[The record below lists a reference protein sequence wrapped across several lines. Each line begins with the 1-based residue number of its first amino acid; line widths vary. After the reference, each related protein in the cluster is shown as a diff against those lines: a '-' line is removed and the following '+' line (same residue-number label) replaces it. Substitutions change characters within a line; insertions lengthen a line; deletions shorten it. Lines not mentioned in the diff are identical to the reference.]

1 MCAPEDAAS
10 PHIRMNSRRRDT
22 GQVLQRAIAAFAGL
36 FLVTTE
42 CAAQQRPNAPVIV
55 DDLKPLF
62 ATPEDIQDGRK
73 VANSACA
80 ACHELNGVSAAD
92 GVPSL
97 AGQRPVYLYTELK
110 AYRAGARGSGVMTEA
125 VRNLSNTALL
135 NSAAYYASLD
145 PPQSSG
151 SGAPQAFADPVEA
164 GKTIAADKCAG
175 CHGDNGVSKTP
186 GMPSLVGLDPQYL
199 VTAMKAYA
207 NDQRKNELMKSMVSL
222 VDESDFNKLALYY
235 ALQPAA
241 RAETPNP
248 GDQAAGKSAAASCS
262 GCHGES
268 GVSTSAANPSL
279 AGQDAQY
286 LAAALGQYKDGSRQD
301 ETMKAM
307 VGELAEPAMKNI
319 AAYFAQQRP
328 QAPNVR
334 KPLSTEEWARRCDR
348 CHGLSGNSTDPAT
361 PALAGQRADYLAQAL
376 KDYRAGTRK
385 SPQMAAM
392 SDVLTDSD
400 IDNLAAHY
408 ASQKARSI
416 VFVPLK

>member
-1 MCAPEDAAS
+1 M
-10 PHIRMNSRRRDT
+10 
-22 GQVLQRAIAAFAGL
+22 IAAIPGIL
-36 FLVTTE
+36 LVTAE
-42 CAAQQRPNAPVIV
+42 CSAQQRPTAPAIS

-62 ATPEDIQDGRK
+62 ATPEDIQDGKK

-80 ACHELNGVSAAD
+80 ACHELNGVSTAD

-125 VRNLSNTALL
+125 VRNLNNAALL

-151 SGAPQAFADPVEA
+151 SGSPQAFPDPVEA
-164 GKTIAADKCAG
+164 GRAVAADKCAG
-175 CHGDNGVSKTP
+175 CHGDIGVSKTP

-199 VTAMKAYA
+199 ITAMKAYA
-207 NDQRKNELMKSMVSL
+207 NDRRKNELMKSMVGL
-222 VDESDFNKLALYY
+222 INKSDFNNLALYY

-248 GDQAAGKSAAASCS
+248 GDQEAGKSAAASCT

-268 GVSTSAANPSL
+268 GVSTSAGNPSL

-286 LAAALGQYKDGSRQD
+286 FAAALAQYKDGSRQD
-301 ETMKAM
+301 ETMKGM
-307 VGELAEPAMKNI
+307 VGELNEPTMKNM
-319 AAYFAQQRP
+319 AAYFAQQQP

-334 KPLSTEEWARRCDR
+334 KPISTEEWARRCDR

-376 KDYRAGTRK
+376 KAYRAGTRK

-392 SDVLTDSD
+392 SDVLSDLD
-400 IDNLAAHY
+400 IDSLAVHY
-408 ASQKARSI
+408 AGQKARSV